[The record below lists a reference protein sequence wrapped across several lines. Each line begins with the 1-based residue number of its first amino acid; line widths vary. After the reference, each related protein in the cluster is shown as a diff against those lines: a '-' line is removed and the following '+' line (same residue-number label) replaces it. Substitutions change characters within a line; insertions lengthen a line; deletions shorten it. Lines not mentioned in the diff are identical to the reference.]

1 VKRIAILLAAMAI
14 CVGFVSAEARDAATI
29 EAEKEIAVDMV
40 NEAAALIA
48 EQGLDE
54 SVPQLNDPAGPFK
67 EGDIYIAVMNFTG
80 LMIANPGAP
89 FLAGKQL
96 PMTST
101 DAKGNPLRM
110 IEIAQEEGEGW
121 FDYYWNHNEKRKVLL
136 KTAYIK
142 RIPGHDAYI
151 SCGVWLEE

>member
-1 VKRIAILLAAMAI
+1 MKKIAVLLAALA
-14 CVGFVSAEARDAATI
+14 VFAGVARAETRPADVV
-29 EAEKEIAVDMV
+29 EAEKELAVQMV

-48 EQGLDE
+48 EQGLEE
-54 SVPQLNDPAGPFK
+54 SVPALNDPAGQFK
-67 EGDIYIAVMNFTG
+67 SGDIYIAVMNFTG

-110 IEIAQEEGEGW
+110 IEIAQNEGEGW
-121 FDYYWNHNEKRKVLL
+121 FDYYWNHNDKRKVLL

-151 SCGVWLEE
+151 SCGVWLED